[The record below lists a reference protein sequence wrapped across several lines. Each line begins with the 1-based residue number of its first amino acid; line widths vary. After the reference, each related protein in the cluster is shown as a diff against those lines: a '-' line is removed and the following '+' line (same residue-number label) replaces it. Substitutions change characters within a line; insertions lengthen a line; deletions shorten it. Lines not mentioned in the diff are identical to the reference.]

1 VISFH
6 ADLATSFKKSCL
18 IKTLPLD
25 ILCKQIPIFCHK
37 TKPFL
42 VLFVKSESGDSMNKY
57 DVAIVG
63 GGISGL
69 TAAVY
74 LAKAGLS
81 VVVFEKGKELG
92 GRAQTVNKNG
102 ALFNLGGHALY
113 RGGAAE
119 KILQELEINVSGKV
133 PDTKGYAI
141 WNNELLALPDSLG
154 SMLKTKLLSWSG
166 KMELGK
172 LMLKLRKIDA
182 SSIKPMT
189 LRTWAEKEIK
199 DPMVRHVFYALCR
212 TSTYCIDPDQ
222 QAASAVI
229 KQVQLGMNGV
239 LYIDGGWQTIVDKL
253 RMKAETAGVDIHT
266 NKTAATIDCKERHH
280 IHFTD
285 GEKIEVPYVMVT
297 AGPEQACK
305 LVKGAEQTLLHDWKQ
320 QARPVYAACLDVAL
334 NKLPNPNHNFAIAVD
349 QHILFSNHSRASKLS
364 NDGSVVLQLIK
375 YLGTEKESNA
385 KLHKQEL
392 EEIMDLM
399 QPGWREKV
407 IAQQFLPQMTV
418 VQDTITVED
427 KHYFGP
433 SIPDVPGLYIAGDG
447 SGHGEMLVDAAFAS
461 SKRAAQ
467 AIIQVFESEEWYQ
480 REA

>member
-1 VISFH
+1 
-6 ADLATSFKKSCL
+6 
-18 IKTLPLD
+18 
-25 ILCKQIPIFCHK
+25 
-37 TKPFL
+37 
-42 VLFVKSESGDSMNKY
+42 M
-57 DVAIVG
+57 
-63 GGISGL
+63 

-92 GRAQTVNKNG
+92 GRAQTVNRNG

-113 RGGAAE
+113 RGGPAE
-119 KILQELEINVSGKV
+119 EILLELEINVSGKV

-141 WNNELLALPDSLG
+141 WSNGLLELPDSLS

-172 LMLKLRKIDA
+172 LMMKLRKIHA
-182 SSIKPMT
+182 ASIKPMT
-189 LRTWAEKEIK
+189 LRKWAETVIK

-229 KQVQLGMNGV
+229 KQVQLGMKGV
-239 LYIDGGWQTIVDKL
+239 LYIDGGWQTIVDHL
-253 RMKAETAGVDIHT
+253 RMKAEENGVDILT
-266 NKTAATIDCKERHH
+266 NKTVASIDCKEMQH

-285 GEKIEVPYVMVT
+285 GEKLEVPYVIVT
-297 AGPEQACK
+297 AGPEQTFK
-305 LVKGAEQTLLHDWKQ
+305 LVRGAEQTLLQEWKE
-320 QARPVYAACLDVAL
+320 QAQPVYAACLDVAL
-334 NKLPNPNHNFAIAVD
+334 NNLPNPNQNFAIAVD
-349 QHILFSNHSRASKLS
+349 QHILFSNHSRASTLS
-364 NDGSVVLQLIK
+364 NNGSAVLQLIK
-375 YLGTEKESNA
+375 YLGTEKNSNA
-385 KLHKQEL
+385 KIHKQEL
-392 EEIMDLM
+392 EEVMDLM

-418 VQDTITVED
+418 VHDTITVDD

-433 SIPDVPGLYIAGDG
+433 SIPEIPGLYIAGDG
-447 SGHGEMLVDAAFAS
+447 TGHGEMLVDAAFAS
-461 SKRAAQ
+461 SKRAAH
-467 AIIQVFESEEWYQ
+467 AIIEKYGAQRVQ

>member
-1 VISFH
+1 VNR
-6 ADLATSFKKSCL
+6 LK
-18 IKTLPLD
+18 
-25 ILCKQIPIFCHK
+25 
-37 TKPFL
+37 
-42 VLFVKSESGDSMNKY
+42 NY

-74 LAKAGLS
+74 LAKTGLS

-92 GRAQTVNKNG
+92 GRAQTINRNG

-113 RGGAAE
+113 RGGPAE
-119 KILQELEINVSGKV
+119 EILQELQINVSGKV
-133 PDTKGYAI
+133 PDNKGYAI
-141 WNNELLALPDSLG
+141 WSNGLLELPDSLT

-172 LMLKLRKIDA
+172 LMMKLRKIEA
-182 SSIKPMT
+182 ASIKQMT
-189 LRTWAEKEIK
+189 LREWAENEIK

-222 QAASAVI
+222 QVASAVI
-229 KQVQLGMNGV
+229 KQVQLGMKGV

-253 RMKAETAGVDIHT
+253 RIKAEENGVDILT
-266 NKTAATIDCKERHH
+266 NKTVSSLDCKEMQR

-285 GEKIEVPYVMVT
+285 GEKLEVPYVIVT
-297 AGPEQACK
+297 AGPEQTVK
-305 LVKGAEQTLLHDWKQ
+305 LVKGAEHTLLQKWKE
-320 QARPVYAACLDVAL
+320 QAQPVYAACLDVAL

-364 NDGSVVLQLIK
+364 NNGSAVLQLIK
-375 YLGTEKESNA
+375 YLGTEKNSNA
-385 KLHKQEL
+385 KIDKQEL
-392 EEIMDLM
+392 EKIMDLM
-399 QPGWREKV
+399 QAGWRENV
-407 IAQQFLPQMTV
+407 IAKQFLPQMTV
-418 VQDTITVED
+418 VQDTISIDD

-433 SIPDVPGLYIAGDG
+433 SVPELPGFYIAGDG
-447 SGHGEMLVDAAFAS
+447 TGHGEMLVDAAFAS
-461 SKRAAQ
+461 SKRAAH
-467 AIIQVFESEEWYQ
+467 AIIEKYGAQRVQ

>member
-1 VISFH
+1 
-6 ADLATSFKKSCL
+6 LK
-18 IKTLPLD
+18 
-25 ILCKQIPIFCHK
+25 
-37 TKPFL
+37 
-42 VLFVKSESGDSMNKY
+42 NY

-74 LAKAGLS
+74 LAKTGLS

-92 GRAQTVNKNG
+92 GRAQTINRNG

-113 RGGAAE
+113 RGGPAE
-119 KILQELEINVSGKV
+119 EILQELQINVSGKV
-133 PDTKGYAI
+133 PDNKGYAI
-141 WNNELLALPDSLG
+141 WSNGLLELPDSLT

-172 LMLKLRKIDA
+172 LMMKLRKIEA
-182 SSIKPMT
+182 ASIKQMT
-189 LRTWAEKEIK
+189 LREWAENEIK

-222 QAASAVI
+222 QVASAVI
-229 KQVQLGMNGV
+229 KQVQLGMKGV

-253 RMKAETAGVDIHT
+253 RIKAEENGVDILT
-266 NKTAATIDCKERHH
+266 NKTVSSLDCKEMQR

-285 GEKIEVPYVMVT
+285 GEKLEVPYVIVT
-297 AGPEQACK
+297 AGPEQTVK
-305 LVKGAEQTLLHDWKQ
+305 LVKGAEHTLLQKWKE
-320 QARPVYAACLDVAL
+320 QAQPVYAACLDVAL

-364 NDGSVVLQLIK
+364 NNGSAVLQLIK
-375 YLGTEKESNA
+375 YLGTEKNSNA
-385 KLHKQEL
+385 KIDKQEL
-392 EEIMDLM
+392 EKIMDLM
-399 QPGWREKV
+399 QAGWRENV
-407 IAQQFLPQMTV
+407 IAKQFLPQMTV
-418 VQDTITVED
+418 VQDTISIDD

-433 SIPDVPGLYIAGDG
+433 SVPELPGFYIAGDG
-447 SGHGEMLVDAAFAS
+447 TGHGEMLVDAAFAS
-461 SKRAAQ
+461 SKRAAH
-467 AIIQVFESEEWYQ
+467 AIIEKYGAQRVQ

>member
-1 VISFH
+1 VNR
-6 ADLATSFKKSCL
+6 LK
-18 IKTLPLD
+18 
-25 ILCKQIPIFCHK
+25 
-37 TKPFL
+37 
-42 VLFVKSESGDSMNKY
+42 NY

-74 LAKAGLS
+74 LAKTGLS

-92 GRAQTVNKNG
+92 GRAQTINRNG

-113 RGGAAE
+113 RGGPAE
-119 KILQELEINVSGKV
+119 EILQELQINVSGKV
-133 PDTKGYAI
+133 PDNKGYAI
-141 WNNELLALPDSLG
+141 WSNGLLELPDSLT

-172 LMLKLRKIDA
+172 LMMKLRKIEA
-182 SSIKPMT
+182 ASIKQMT
-189 LRTWAEKEIK
+189 LREWAENEIK

-222 QAASAVI
+222 QVASAVI
-229 KQVQLGMNGV
+229 KQVQLGMKGV

-253 RMKAETAGVDIHT
+253 RIKAEENGVDILT
-266 NKTAATIDCKERHH
+266 NKTVSSLDCKEMQR

-285 GEKIEVPYVMVT
+285 GEKLEVPYVIVT
-297 AGPEQACK
+297 AGPEQTVK
-305 LVKGAEQTLLHDWKQ
+305 LVKGAEHTLLQKWKE
-320 QARPVYAACLDVAL
+320 QAQPVYAACLDVAL

-364 NDGSVVLQLIK
+364 NNGSAVLQLIK
-375 YLGTEKESNA
+375 YLGTEKNSNA
-385 KLHKQEL
+385 KFDKQEL
-392 EEIMDLM
+392 EKIMDLM
-399 QPGWREKV
+399 QAGWRENVFAK
-407 IAQQFLPQMTV
+407 QFLPQMTV
-418 VQDTITVED
+418 VQDTISIDD

-433 SIPDVPGLYIAGDG
+433 SVPELPGFYIAGDG
-447 SGHGEMLVDAAFAS
+447 TGHGEMLVDAAFAS
-461 SKRAAQ
+461 SKRAAH
-467 AIIQVFESEEWYQ
+467 AIIEKYGAQRVQ

>member
-1 VISFH
+1 M
-6 ADLATSFKKSCL
+6 A
-18 IKTLPLD
+18 
-25 ILCKQIPIFCHK
+25 
-37 TKPFL
+37 
-42 VLFVKSESGDSMNKY
+42 
-57 DVAIVG
+57 
-63 GGISGL
+63 
-69 TAAVY
+69 AAVY

-81 VVVFEKGKELG
+81 VVIFEKGKELG
-92 GRAQTVNKNG
+92 GRAQTVNRNG

-119 KILQELEINVSGKV
+119 EILKELEINVSGNV

-141 WNNELLALPDSLG
+141 WSNELLELPDSLT

-172 LMLKLRKIDA
+172 LMMKLRKIEA
-182 SSIKPMT
+182 ASIKPLT
-189 LRTWAEKEIK
+189 LREWAENEIK

-229 KQVQLGMNGV
+229 KQVQLGMKGV
-239 LYIDGGWQTIVDKL
+239 LYIDGGWQTIVNHL
-253 RMKAETAGVDIHT
+253 RMKTEENGVDIQT
-266 NKTAATIDCKERHH
+266 NKSVASIDCKEMQH

-285 GEKIEVPYVMVT
+285 GEKLEVPNVIVT
-297 AGPEQACK
+297 AGPEQTCK
-305 LVKGAEQTLLHDWKQ
+305 LVRGAEQSILQKWKE
-320 QARPVYAACLDVAL
+320 QARPLYAACLDVAL

-364 NDGSVVLQLIK
+364 DNGSAVLQLIK
-375 YLGTEKESNA
+375 YLGTEKNSNA
-385 KLHKQEL
+385 KIHRQEL
-392 EEIMDLM
+392 EEVMDLM
-399 QPGWREKV
+399 QPGWRENV

-418 VQDTITVED
+418 VHDTITVDD

-433 SIPDVPGLYIAGDG
+433 SIPEIPGLYIAGDG
-447 SGHGEMLVDAAFAS
+447 TGHGEMLVDAALAS
-461 SKRAAQ
+461 SKRAAH
-467 AIIQVFESEEWYQ
+467 AIIEKYGAQRVQ

>member
-1 VISFH
+1 VVNR
-6 ADLATSFKKSCL
+6 LK
-18 IKTLPLD
+18 
-25 ILCKQIPIFCHK
+25 
-37 TKPFL
+37 
-42 VLFVKSESGDSMNKY
+42 NY

-74 LAKAGLS
+74 LAKTGLS

-92 GRAQTVNKNG
+92 GRAQTINRNG

-113 RGGAAE
+113 RGGPAE
-119 KILQELEINVSGKV
+119 EILQELQINVSGKV
-133 PDTKGYAI
+133 PDNKGYAI
-141 WNNELLALPDSLG
+141 WSNGLLELPDSLT

-172 LMLKLRKIDA
+172 LMMKLRKIEA
-182 SSIKPMT
+182 ASIKQMT
-189 LRTWAEKEIK
+189 LREWAENEIK

-229 KQVQLGMNGV
+229 KQVQLGMKGV

-253 RMKAETAGVDIHT
+253 RIKAEENGVDILT
-266 NKTAATIDCKERHH
+266 NKTVSSIDCKEMQR

-285 GEKIEVPYVMVT
+285 GEKLEVPNVIVT
-297 AGPEQACK
+297 AGPEQTCK
-305 LVKGAEQTLLHDWKQ
+305 LVRGAEQTMLQEWKE
-320 QARPVYAACLDVAL
+320 QAQPVYAACLDVAL
-334 NKLPNPNHNFAIAVD
+334 NRLPNPHHNFAIAVD

-364 NDGSVVLQLIK
+364 NNGSAVLQLIK
-375 YLGTEKESNA
+375 YLGTEKNSNA
-385 KLHKQEL
+385 KIDKQEL
-392 EEIMDLM
+392 EKIMDLM
-399 QPGWREKV
+399 QAGWRENV
-407 IAQQFLPQMTV
+407 IAKQFLPQMTV
-418 VQDTITVED
+418 VQDTISIDD

-433 SIPDVPGLYIAGDG
+433 SVPELPGFYIAGDG
-447 SGHGEMLVDAAFAS
+447 TGHGEMLVDAAFAS
-461 SKRAAQ
+461 SKRAAH
-467 AIIQVFESEEWYQ
+467 AIIEKYGAQRVQ